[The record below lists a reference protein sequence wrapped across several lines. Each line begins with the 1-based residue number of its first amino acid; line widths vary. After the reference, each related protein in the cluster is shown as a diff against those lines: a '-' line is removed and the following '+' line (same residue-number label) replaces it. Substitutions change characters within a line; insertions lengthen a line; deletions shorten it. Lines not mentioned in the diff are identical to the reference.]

1 MSHRN
6 ERVGDDFT
14 PDESQSESFWGGS
27 FFDEQFKFNEGFGLD
42 YLTVGGCGSLAIW

>member
-1 MSHRN
+1 MISRRMNRN
-6 ERVGDDFT
+6 RS
-14 PDESQSESFWGGS
+14 PFWGGS